1 MHVRLF
7 TLTLFKC
14 LISPYDGAK
23 VLIYAVMCRTS
34 VLVLLNVEFDLSRS
48 FWLPGTDV
56 YCPLLCVHSEII
68 VNVVVV

>member
-1 MHVRLF
+1 
-7 TLTLFKC
+7 
-14 LISPYDGAK
+14 
-23 VLIYAVMCRTS
+23 MCRIS

-48 FWLPGTDV
+48 LWRLPGTDV